1 MLLFVYSLI
10 ASKNNDVS
18 GIIRGEP
25 KPKPFMNP
33 LANSDDDD
41 LPAVNEIAG
50 DSVTDGEMYF
60 FIIIFT
66 SFQLSFNI
74 GSSLFALNDKER
86 SNNASKPLETTFATA
101 TPTITPAIAGIVKL
115 PSSIASIEYRLEFI
129 CVE

>member
-33 LANSDDDD
+33 LANSDVADF
-41 LPAVNEIAG
+41 PAVNEIAG

-60 FIIIFT
+60 FIIIST
-66 SFQLSFNI
+66 SFQLLLNI
-74 GSSLFALNDKER
+74 GSSLFALNDTDLSSIE
-86 SNNASKPLETTFATA
+86 STALEATFATA
-101 TPTITPAIAGIVKL
+101 TPATTPSIAGIAKL
-115 PSSIASIEYRLEFI
+115 PSSIEYRLEFV